1 MECTCP
7 VHLAFFSGVLGSFEG
22 QGKTHTRRSP
32 DQRETHLKVGKLAF
46 NFAGSSHSSSVP
58 NN

>member
-1 MECTCP
+1 M
-7 VHLAFFSGVLGSFEG
+7 FSEGDAGDVKNVALEPLFVLPD
-22 QGKTHTRRSP
+22 QTHTRRSP